1 MIFGKDTTAKNSIG
15 NTSDVQACFLRGPVD
30 TEIAVLIAGAPPEQA
45 AVMAQ
50 RKKGVAARK
59 GKAATRGK
67 ARKPAKSTRG
77 KATKRTSA
85 RATPRKRVTKAKS
98 KRAVAKKVVPTGET
112 VIVDMVPIGETVIVD
127 MIDEPVPGVMVVTEF
142 EATRIRG
149 PNAKPEQPEDCL
161 LYTSPSP
168 RDRTRSRMPSSA

>member
-1 MIFGKDTTAKNSIG
+1 
-15 NTSDVQACFLRGPVD
+15 
-30 TEIAVLIAGAPPEQA
+30 VLIAGAPPEQA

-67 ARKPAKSTRG
+67 ARKPAKSARG

-85 RATPRKRVTKAKS
+85 TATPRKRVTKAKS

-112 VIVDMVPIGETVIVD
+112 VIVDMIE
-127 MIDEPVPGVMVVTEF
+127 EPVPGVMVVTEF

-149 PNAKPEQPEDCL
+149 PNAKPEQPEE
-161 LYTSPSP
+161 
-168 RDRTRSRMPSSA
+168 SRGAAPPESEER